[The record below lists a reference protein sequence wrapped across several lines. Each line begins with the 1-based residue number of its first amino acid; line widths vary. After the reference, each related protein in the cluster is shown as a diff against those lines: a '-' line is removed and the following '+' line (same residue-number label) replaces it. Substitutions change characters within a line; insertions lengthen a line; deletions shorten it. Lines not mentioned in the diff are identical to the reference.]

1 MNFEFL
7 LTFQTRKTIVP
18 EDFWM
23 TRKLVCVIAL
33 LAIAS
38 MANFVQSDDQERV
51 IWYGTLDGGLAEA
64 KRSGR
69 PIILLSAAPH
79 CQAVSGIW

>member
-1 MNFEFL
+1 MARN
-7 LTFQTRKTIVP
+7 
-18 EDFWM
+18 
-23 TRKLVCVIAL
+23 LVLPIAL
-33 LAIAS
+33 VAIFGLTLAGTDQGVA
-38 MANFVQSDDQERV
+38 DDKEKV

>member
-1 MNFEFL
+1 MARVLIRSIFL
-7 LTFQTRKTIVP
+7 VAIVSLMGSTGA
-18 EDFWM
+18 DQAF
-23 TRKLVCVIAL
+23 A
-33 LAIAS
+33 
-38 MANFVQSDDQERV
+38 DDTEKV